1 MFGNIPR
8 VLLALV
14 AAAAVGSV
22 GCGKVQDAQNRAR
35 GTNDLKELGLA
46 YVVFQE
52 KEQRPP
58 KSYEELARQ
67 FPLPPECARATVFW
81 GAGAAGMCKDG
92 PSSNVILGHLPNPGG
107 RGVIAL
113 YCDGSVRAI
122 TDEEFNAATK
132 AKPLKL

>member
-1 MFGNIPR
+1 MFGNTPR

-14 AAAAVGSV
+14 AAAAV

-46 YVVFQE
+46 YILFQD

-58 KSYEELARQ
+58 KSYEELTRQ
-67 FPLPPECARATVFW
+67 FPLPPECARATVVW

-92 PSSNVILGHLPNPGG
+92 PSSDVILGHLRNPGG
-107 RGVIAL
+107 KGVLAL

-122 TDEEFNAATK
+122 TDEEFNVATK
-132 AKPLKL
+132 AKPLPDRK